1 MSEVRRRNNKVKM
14 NANPKNQRRRQLN
27 KRKQIPWRKDEVLDR
42 RKCMKLAC
50 LNVNG
55 ITDQSKHDVNAAIE
69 AKGIDIFSLIET
81 KLNTSDKEKLD
92 FPGFEVIESRREPGE
107 KQGGGLACLLRKS
120 SGVSFSKLSPKI
132 ENPDLQYVHNERLW
146 VVCKSQKGTT
156 AVATV
161 YLGFNHS
168 DNRHSEWNR
177 GIYQV
182 LSDEVRELRG
192 KGYRILL
199 NGDFNCWVGNSLPQ
213 GGIPGNYPAQP
224 NVNGTMFLDFLKRNS
239 LKHINGATRVEGDW
253 STKICDGLWT
263 RHSSDYRSSTVL
275 DYAVVSSEHLTT
287 VTEMQVDE
295 GGRFGGHS
303 DHNMFFVTLQDH
315 IMNVTKLPRVHKPS
329 WDLHEGTDMSKFQ
342 EVVQRELDL
351 LGDAEI
357 GPGVNTLSEALTAAL
372 IKGLNEGVGRRP
384 PLPER
389 KQLFPK
395 HIVSIMKERKALE
408 AKFKTLKC
416 QYANSNRQSPTESL
430 LIARE
435 ALDAKSEELE
445 AAKSKFYRQKR
456 APLLNLSKDRSRNGR
471 KKFWRFVTG
480 RIKREGDIEV
490 LQDKETGILKYSPDG
505 IADEIRKYLKTIF
518 SGHDEDPGF
527 DFEDKDHHDQSEE
540 QSTPPNRD
548 HEYGTKTHAKLP
560 QGGNG
565 VDPSHNPSGFLNK
578 PITSTE
584 VRSIINNL
592 KPGKAAGHDEV
603 VNEALKGAPPSFIE
617 KLTCLFNRVKDQ
629 SKVPEAWKR
638 GRVVLVHK
646 KGPKS
651 DAGNYRPITV
661 LTAIGGVY
669 SKVLN
674 TRLTEVVERH
684 QLLGEVQHG
693 FRKGRSGADSAFVLN
708 TVLWKSLA
716 KQKKVHLS
724 FLDLTKAY
732 DSVDRSVLWSKMR
745 KLGFGGKLLDSII
758 SMYKGDYVTSE
769 SNGVT
774 TDPVF
779 LGRGLR
785 QGCSLSPLLFAL
797 YVVDL
802 SRDLVAS
809 RLGIILRKV
818 CVSVLFFADD
828 ILLISKTPEG
838 LRTLHEIVQKHC
850 SSLKMSISI
859 TKSKVMSCCND
870 LWEIFQD
877 EEIIG
882 CLDKVVQFRYLGV
895 ETKLFP
901 SKAAKA
907 MQQRALSISKK
918 YKGACLSLA
927 RDGPDIVDIAACL
940 WQNIA
945 LPSLLYG
952 CETVPFSASTIDEI
966 SRHQSS
972 IGKFSLGLPYCSP
985 NISAEV
991 ILGMKPFKQLL
1002 YASQLKFYARL
1013 STQDNSRWS
1022 KDALLDHVLGG
1033 WDSPY
1038 IKYLGAIKDEV
1049 GMRKWPVN
1057 AKHVDV
1063 VLNHHFISKS
1073 NSEIER
1079 LSTPALE
1086 PLAKR
1091 ARMDH
1096 VNESEESQVN

>member
-1 MSEVRRRNNKVKM
+1 MKYHNRFVNDIV
-14 NANPKNQRRRQLN
+14 Q
-27 KRKQIPWRKDEVLDR
+27 DR
-42 RKCMKLAC
+42 RKYMRLAC
-50 LNVNG
+50 LNING
-55 ITDQSKHDVNAAIE
+55 LTDQSKHDVNVAIE
-69 AKGIDIFSLIET
+69 AKGIDIFSLVET
-81 KLNTSDKEKLD
+81 KLKSTDREKIN

-120 SGVSFSKLSPKI
+120 AGVSFSRLNPKI
-132 ENPDLQYVHNERLW
+132 ENENLQYVDKERMW
-146 VVCKSQKGTT
+146 VTYKSQKGST

-161 YLGFNHS
+161 YLGFNS
-168 DNRHSEWNR
+168 TDNRHTEWNR

-182 LSDEVRELRG
+182 LSEEIRELRG
-192 KGYRILL
+192 RGYRVIL
-199 NGDFNCWVGNSLPQ
+199 NGDFNSWVGNSLSD
-213 GGIPGNYPAQP
+213 GGIPGNYPPQP
-224 NVNGTMFLDFLKRNS
+224 NTNGIMFLEFLERNS
-239 LKHINGATRVEGDW
+239 LRHINGATRVEGDW
-253 STKICDGLWT
+253 STRVCEGLWT
-263 RHSSDYRSSTVL
+263 RHSGDHRSSTVL

-287 VTEMQVDE
+287 VKEMHVDE
-295 GGRFGGHS
+295 GGKFGGHS
-303 DHNMFFVTLQDH
+303 DHNMFFLTVQDH
-315 IMNVTKLPRVHKPS
+315 FMSIKKIPRPHKPG
-329 WDLHEGTDMSKFQ
+329 WDLHENTDMSKFQ
-342 EVVQRELDL
+342 RVVQRELDSL
-351 LGDAEI
+351 EIANI
-357 GPGVNTLSEALTAAL
+357 GPGVDGLSDGLTAAV
-372 IKGLNEGVGRRP
+372 IKGLNEGVGRRSP
-384 PLPER
+384 PPER

-408 AKFKTLKC
+408 SKFKTLKC
-416 QYANSNRQSPTESL
+416 LFASSNLQTPPESL
-430 LIARE
+430 LVARE
-435 ALDAKSEELE
+435 ALDSKSEELE
-445 AAKSKFYRQKR
+445 SAKSKFYRQKR
-456 APLLNLSKDRSRNGR
+456 APLMNLSKDKTRNGR
-471 KKFWRFVTG
+471 KKFWRFVSG
-480 RIKREGDIEV
+480 RTKTESDIEA
-490 LQDKETGILKYSPDG
+490 LQDMETGILKHTPGG

-518 SGHDEDPGF
+518 SGHNEDPGL
-527 DFEDKDHHDQSEE
+527 DFEDRNHPDQSEE
-540 QSTPPNRD
+540 QTTPPNRD
-548 HEYGTKTHAKLP
+548 HEYGAKTHAQLP
-560 QGGNG
+560 QGGQG
-565 VDPSHNPSGFLNK
+565 VDPVHNPTGYLNK
-578 PITSTE
+578 PITTAE
-584 VRSIINNL
+584 VLLVINNL
-592 KPGKAAGHDEV
+592 KPGKSAGHDDV
-603 VNEALKGAPPSFIE
+603 VNEALKGAPKEFVE

-629 SKVPEAWKR
+629 SRVPESWKR
-638 GRVVLVHK
+638 GRVVLIHK
-646 KGPKS
+646 KGSKT

-669 SKVLN
+669 SKILN
-674 TRLTEVVERH
+674 ARLTEVVERH

-724 FLDLTKAY
+724 FLDLAKAY

-745 KLGFGGKLLDSII
+745 KLGFRGKFLDSII
-758 SMYKGDYVTSE
+758 SMYKGDYVTSQ

-809 RLGIILRKV
+809 RLGVILRKV

-828 ILLISKTPEG
+828 IVLISKTPEG
-838 LRTLHEIVQKHC
+838 LRALHGIVQKHC
-850 SSLKMSISI
+850 DTLKMAISI
-859 TKSKVMSCCND
+859 TKSKVMSSSSD

-877 EEIIG
+877 QEIIG
-882 CLDKVVQFRYLGV
+882 CLEKVLQFRYLGV
-895 ETKLFP
+895 ETRLYP

-927 RDGPDIVDIAACL
+927 RDGPDIVDLAASL

-945 LPSLLYG
+945 LPSLLFG
-952 CETVPFSASTIDEI
+952 CETVPFSASSIDEI

-972 IGKFSLGLPYCSP
+972 IGKFSLGLPFCSP
-985 NISAEV
+985 NVSAEV

-1002 YASQLKFYARL
+1002 YASQLKFYAKL
-1013 STQDNSRWS
+1013 STQEDSRWS

-1038 IKYLGAIKDEV
+1038 IKYIGAVKEEV
-1049 GMRKWPVN
+1049 GMRKWPIN
-1057 AKHVDV
+1057 AKHVDAA
-1063 VLNHHFISKS
+1063 LNRHFLLKT

-1091 ARMDH
+1091 ARMEH
-1096 VNESEESQVN
+1096 VDESEESQVMYPK